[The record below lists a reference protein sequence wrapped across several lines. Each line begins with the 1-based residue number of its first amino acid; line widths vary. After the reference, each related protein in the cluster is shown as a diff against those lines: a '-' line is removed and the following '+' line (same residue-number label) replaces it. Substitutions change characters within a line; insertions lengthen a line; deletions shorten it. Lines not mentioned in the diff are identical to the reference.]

1 MADEICH
8 EYRASC
14 SRKAAY
20 FLIRLCASCYT
31 GRQIYLAFSIGL
43 HYGKAV
49 WKSKDKAIASV
60 DKNGIVRARKSGKT
74 KISVK
79 YRKRA
84 YRPAMPAGRIPY

>member
-1 MADEICH
+1 MHLYTSDD
-8 EYRASC
+8 
-14 SRKAAY
+14 
-20 FLIRLCASCYT
+20 T

-43 HYGKAV
+43 HHGKAV

-60 DKNGIVRARKSGKT
+60 DKNGIVRTRKSGKT

-84 YRPAMPAGRIPY
+84 YRSAMPAGRIPY

>member
-1 MADEICH
+1 
-8 EYRASC
+8 
-14 SRKAAY
+14 
-20 FLIRLCASCYT
+20 
-31 GRQIYLAFSIGL
+31 
-43 HYGKAV
+43 V